1 MNDFCFVFV
10 AILFFFLVLL
20 MVILY
25 LFCNMMNK
33 KDEYKNTI
41 SYEISKLS
49 QTVNCSMSTFREFS
63 NRNNKCY
70 DYLPNNNECLIKLY
84 YYLAEI
90 QDNIK
95 TCYNSTDKNINDFV
109 DGLFK
114 FQSNHIKVIDLLHS
128 VHYSDNT
135 KICELLDQFEDAA
148 KKKLLEYNN
157 SGKKEDDKMIKE
169 IEQKL
174 NHYMMMLK
182 DLLNLK

>member
-1 MNDFCFVFV
+1 MNYFCCVFV
-10 AILFFFLVLL
+10 AILFLFLVMLII
-20 MVILY
+20 ILY
-25 LFCNMMNK
+25 LFCNMINK
-33 KDEYKNTI
+33 SNEYKNSI
-41 SYEISKLS
+41 SYEISKLN
-49 QTVNCSMSTFREFS
+49 QTVNCSMSAFREFS

-70 DYLPNNNECLIKLY
+70 DYQPNKNECLIKLY

-135 KICELLDQFEDAA
+135 KISELLDQFEEAA
-148 KKKLLEYNN
+148 KKKFLEYNN
-157 SGKKEDDKMIKE
+157 SGKKEDNKGIKE

-182 DLLNLK
+182 ELLNLK